1 MCKGNEMSPL
11 FHKAL
16 AVATLAATAAS
27 TTFPDA
33 IAASLPTR
41 HVLMLDI
48 ARRVLAAAEA
58 EARQR
63 NWPGVIA
70 IVDAEG
76 YLITMDR
83 MDGSPMLASVKLAPA
98 KAYTAALFDK
108 PSKAL
113 EDSIHAGRVAAT
125 TSGFVQM
132 AGGLPLVV
140 DGEKVGAIGV
150 STAQPD
156 WDSQI
161 AVAGAASLSKQP

>member
-1 MCKGNEMSPL
+1 MSPL
-11 FHKAL
+11 FRKAL
-16 AVATLAATAAS
+16 AVAALAMTAAS

-33 IAASLPTR
+33 IAASLPTC
-41 HVLMLDI
+41 HVLTPDI

-83 MDGSPMLASVKLAPA
+83 MDGSPMLASVELAPA
-98 KAYTAALFDK
+98 KARTAALFDK
-108 PSKAL
+108 PSKVL
-113 EDSIHAGRVAAT
+113 EDAIHAGRVAAT
-125 TSGFVQM
+125 TSGFVEM
-132 AGGLPLVV
+132 VGGLPLVV
-140 DGEKVGAIGV
+140 DGEEVGAIGV

-161 AVAGAASLSKQP
+161 AAAGAASLSKQP